1 MNNKIINLT
10 DTNFEKQVLNF
21 EGNIVVDFWSEF
33 CGPCKIMEPLIKQI
47 ADEFKNKIT
56 FSKFNIEENLSTPKK
71 YDIRSIPTILIFNN
85 GKLKATKVG
94 LMSKSNLR
102 KFIIKNI

>member
-10 DTNFEKQVLNF
+10 DKNFEKKVLNF
-21 EGNIVVDFWSEF
+21 KKKIVVDFWSEF
-33 CGPCKIMEPLIKQI
+33 CGPCKIMEPLLKQI

-56 FSKFNIEENLSTPKK
+56 FSKFNIEENLSIPKK

-85 GKLKATKVG
+85 GKLIATKVG
-94 LMSKSNLR
+94 LMSKSILK
-102 KFIIKNI
+102 KFISENI